1 MFQNL
6 QISLHE
12 QIKWN
17 INKPVVL
24 IVFLLCNTID
34 LSWEGFFWIEI
45 SWKAGVMMQPGS
57 WSMNWSSRVPHWSA
71 GDGVL
76 LSFLI

>member
-34 LSWEGFFWIEI
+34 LSWEGFFLDRNFM
-45 SWKAGVMMQPGS
+45 KGRCYDAA
-57 WSMNWSSRVPHWSA
+57 R
-71 GDGVL
+71 
-76 LSFLI
+76 